1 MHEGNHGMFDEG
13 TSFKSLKIISGIV
26 VAILVIAFVVWK
38 FF

>member
-13 TSFKSLKIISGIV
+13 THFNSLKIIAGV
-26 VAILVIAFVVWK
+26 VVVILIGVFVAWK